1 MKMKFISYEFHMR
14 FHIFN
19 MKIISNMKL
28 FQYEIIIS
36 MQTVVNGLYQND
48 KRELIY
54 GIIYL
59 IGTKIKKIQLHNKNQ
74 IKIFAF

>member
-1 MKMKFISYEFHMR
+1 
-14 FHIFN
+14 
-19 MKIISNMKL
+19 MKL

-36 MQTVVNGLYQND
+36 KQTVANGLYQND

-59 IGTKIKKIQLHNKNQ
+59 IGTKVKKYNYIIKAK
-74 IKIFAF
+74 

>member
-1 MKMKFISYEFHMR
+1 MVSFVGVD
-14 FHIFN
+14 
-19 MKIISNMKL
+19 KL
-28 FQYEIIIS
+28 GKKY
-36 MQTVVNGLYQND
+36 MQTVANGLYQHD

-59 IGTKIKKIQLHNKNQ
+59 IGTKVKKIQLHNKNQ